1 MADDKEQA
9 AQATIHQLVTLIEQ
23 NPNDYAPYVDLI
35 NLLTT
40 LENLPEAEELAL
52 KSLSL
57 FASQPAA
64 LEQLNYATGNVYY
77 MAGKY
82 EQAQTFFQKINDVQ
96 LQHDALMMQAQA
108 AYNQQ
113 KYQQALAFTLT
124 GVEQQPDDLAAQ
136 ILLGNLWLSLGDL
149 VAGGQ
154 AFESALELDANNFD
168 ANFGRGLVAL
178 SKGDPNNTWLKQAQ
192 ALDADKYQQQG
203 AVLDELMR
211 AQLGKDD
218 AE

>member
-9 AQATIHQLVTLIEQ
+9 TQAKIHQLITLIDQ

-57 FASQPAA
+57 FVDQPAA

-82 EQAQTFFQKINDVQ
+82 EQAQAFFQKINDAK

-108 AYNQQ
+108 AYNQK

-149 VAGGQ
+149 DAGGK
-154 AFESALELDANNFD
+154 AFAVALELDADNFD

-178 SKGDPNNTWLKQAQ
+178 TQGELNNAWLKQAQ
-192 ALDADKYQQQG
+192 ALDADKYQQQS